1 METITNK
8 YDSVIDK
15 CKSLQTTH
23 TDQSAFIGANRQRI
37 IDLESTVAA
46 HSGLIDEIKPE
57 IEQINNMCND
67 INLCNEREEG
77 KIDVILRGLG
87 KSPIPPDNQL
97 NDTTLNTTSETTH
110 NQIDENEP
118 NSHDINSFSDH
129 DDHGGLVGDDTDNIN
144 RSATSDPDI
153 EKTELDLLVIGS
165 SIMRDVDASR
175 IESRSTTKA
184 LTICMPGARIEDV
197 RKKITNLH
205 HNHVIKNII
214 IHVGGNNLNK
224 NTTHDP
230 RLLSNEVIELLQ
242 HTTKIMPETK
252 IHYSAILPR
261 SSDNILPAIFHI
273 NRTVKEY
280 CMTNNIKFIPH
291 YLFHEYR
298 VTNSQVH
305 YRINRSLFIKDIIH
319 PTPAGTSAIA
329 KNFISSYRNYRK
341 T

>member
-1 METITNK
+1 M
-8 YDSVIDK
+8 
-15 CKSLQTTH
+15 
-23 TDQSAFIGANRQRI
+23 QRKRGGKM
-37 IDLESTVAA
+37 DL
-46 HSGLIDEIKPE
+46 
-57 IEQINNMCND
+57 
-67 INLCNEREEG
+67 
-77 KIDVILRGLG
+77 ILRGLD
-87 KSPIPPDNQL
+87 KSTTPLDNQL
-97 NDTTLNTTSETTH
+97 HNTTLNTTRDTTLD
-110 NQIDENEP
+110 QIDQIEP
-118 NSHDINSFSDH
+118 IQHDINSSPDH
-129 DDHGGLVGDDTDNIN
+129 DDHEGLVGDDTADIN
-144 RSATSDPDI
+144 RSATPDPDS

-184 LTICMPGARIEDV
+184 LTICMPGARINDV

-205 HNHVIKNII
+205 HDHVIKNII
-214 IHVGGNNLNK
+214 IHVGGNNINK

-230 RLLSNEVIELLQ
+230 HPLSNEVIEMLQ
-242 HTTKIMPETK
+242 HTKKIMPETK
-252 IHYSAILPR
+252 IHYSAILPG

-273 NRTVKEY
+273 NRTVREY

-291 YLFHEYR
+291 YIFHQYR

-305 YRINRSLFIKDIIH
+305 YRIDRSLFIKDIIH